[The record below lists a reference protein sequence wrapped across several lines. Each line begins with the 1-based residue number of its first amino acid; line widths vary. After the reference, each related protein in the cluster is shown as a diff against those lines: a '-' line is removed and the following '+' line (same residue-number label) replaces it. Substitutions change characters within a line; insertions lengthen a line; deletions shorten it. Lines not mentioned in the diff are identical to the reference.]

1 MRWNIFRTNR
11 SQNRTVASAAPAAPN
26 GGVGGVGGAGNPS
39 ASRRRGRLIEKAAA
53 EVGDVEAATS
63 HRLSRKP
70 RPPPPLTVDTVI
82 ALSFWSLMTL
92 LVSNRSGSVAMVM
105 TKKASTR
112 LGVVVE
118 KRKGFDDAWFGPR
131 DLYWRWSEFFFCLKF
146 HSALDIDAVAKFDCH
161 LDCRFAFV

>member
-1 MRWNIFRTNR
+1 MLVDWIGMKAKIEKKNRMRWNIFRTNR

-70 RPPPPLTVDTVI
+70 RPPH
-82 ALSFWSLMTL
+82 LSLWTPWSHY
-92 LVSNRSGSVAMVM
+92 R
-105 TKKASTR
+105 
-112 LGVVVE
+112 
-118 KRKGFDDAWFGPR
+118 FDR
-131 DLYWRWSEFFFCLKF
+131 
-146 HSALDIDAVAKFDCH
+146 
-161 LDCRFAFV
+161 